1 MNVATHP
8 LRVLSLCS
16 GYGGLDLAVKRVFP
30 SARTL
35 CYVEREVS
43 AVRVLAS
50 RMAEGSLDSAPVWDD
65 VSTFDPAPWVVCVDL
80 VVAGFPCQP
89 HSIAGKREGTADH
102 RWPVWDD
109 IIRIAKSCAARS
121 VFLENVPG
129 LLTSSGGASIAKVRA
144 DLDRAGFTHQ
154 SACIVAASDVGASHR
169 RNRLFILAYT
179 DGTRQPQR
187 SGHESDVRRWAGDE
201 GEAMAHA
208 KCTGLEGW
216 QAECRIHQRQAIER
230 GCYGIFA
237 PGPDADWSTID
248 PKFWPATA
256 QSSVRGMA
264 DGTSR
269 RLDVS
274 RADRLRLLGNGVV
287 PLQAAIALKWLMNNN
302 ACPQMA
308 EALVRA
314 NIGGI

>member
-1 MNVATHP
+1 MATHP

-89 HSIAGKREGTADH
+89 HSVAGKREGTADH

-129 LLTSSGGASIAKVRA
+129 LLTSSGGASIAKVRQ
-144 DLDRAGFTHQ
+144 DLDDAGFTDQ
-154 SACIVAASDVGASHR
+154 SACVLGARDVGASHKR
-169 RNRLFILAYT
+169 DRLFILAHAKGVR
-179 DGTRQPQR
+179 DAWWSKAEAERQGVISR
-187 SGHESDVRRWAGDE
+187 GVAL
-201 GEAMAHA
+201 AHA

-230 GCYGIFA
+230 GGYGIFA
-237 PGPDADWSTID
+237 PGPDADWSAIA
-248 PKFWPATA
+248 PRFWPATA
-256 QSSVRGMA
+256 QPALRRVA
-264 DGTSR
+264 DGVAG
-269 RLDVS
+269 RLDLS

-287 PLQAAIALKWLMNNN
+287 PLQAAIALKYLLSK
-302 ACPQMA
+302 
-308 EALVRA
+308 EL
-314 NIGGI
+314 